1 MGPSRRHGLFIGIGL
16 LLIFIVVEI
25 QSYAFGKLSISN
37 GNSFQFYQSD
47 VFDLSP
53 EQLANENAAG
63 VLGWQVNVP
72 RPQSSRFSS
81 SCGSAF
87 GDSMTH
93 GDEVGDDEAWLHR
106 LSERLGCN
114 VQNFGVGGYGLDQAA
129 LRYELGTPPGDFV
142 ILGLFIEMLRRDLA
156 ASWTFYR
163 GQAKNNLPSYSVTKP
178 MFVMENDRLELVP
191 RPTQP
196 VTRKAI
202 VQHHHQDFF
211 LNSLW
216 TQLSFP
222 YSYAAG
228 RAIYRRY
235 VDEGYLNNIS
245 SNQFWRPN
253 HPSHADALA
262 AKILARM
269 RDQSTQRGQRLVVVM
284 IPQVEEADQR
294 EPAYAQ
300 FAQDAARQMPDVC
313 IVDTYPAV
321 AAEAAKVGVAALR
334 APLGHYSPAGSDVL
348 ARAVREGLQRCGI
361 AGT

>member
-1 MGPSRRHGLFIGIGL
+1 MGLSRRHGLFIGIGL
-16 LLIFIVVEI
+16 LLIFIAVEI
-25 QSYAFGKLSISN
+25 QSYAFGKLSIAN

-53 EQLANENAAG
+53 EELANENSAG
-63 VLGWQVNVP
+63 RLGWQLNIP
-72 RPQSSRFSS
+72 RPQSSKFSS

-93 GDEVGDDEAWLHR
+93 GDEVKDDETWLHR

-129 LRYELGTPPGDFV
+129 LRYELATPPGDFV
-142 ILGLFIEMLRRDLA
+142 IVGLFIEMLRRDLA

-163 GQAKNNLPSYSVTKP
+163 GPAQNNLPAYAVTKP
-178 MFVMENDRLELVP
+178 MFVMANDKMELIP

-196 VTRKAI
+196 VTHQAI
-202 VQHHHQDFF
+202 VQHHRQDFF

-228 RAIYRRY
+228 RAIFLRY
-235 VDEGYLNNIS
+235 VDQGYLNNIA
-245 SNQFWRPN
+245 SNLFWRPD
-253 HPSHADALA
+253 HPSHADELA
-262 AKILARM
+262 TKILVRIH
-269 RDQSTQRGQRLVVVM
+269 DQSKQRGQRLVVVM
-284 IPQVEEADQR
+284 IPQVEESVQPN
-294 EPAYAQ
+294 PAYAQ
-300 FAQDAARQMPDVC
+300 FAQDLARQMPDVC
-313 IVDTYPAV
+313 MVDTHQAV
-321 AAEAAKVGVAALR
+321 AAEAAKVGMAALR
-334 APLGHYSPAGSDVL
+334 APLGHYSATGNEVL
-348 ARAVREGLQRCGI
+348 AQAVREGLQRCGV

>member
-1 MGPSRRHGLFIGIGL
+1 MGLSKRHGLFIGIGL
-16 LLIFIVVEI
+16 LLIFITVEI
-25 QSYAFGKLSISN
+25 QSYAFGKLSITN
-37 GNSFQFYQSD
+37 GNSFQFYQPD

-53 EQLANENAAG
+53 EQLANENSAG
-63 VLGWQVNVP
+63 RLGWQLNIP
-72 RPQSSRFSS
+72 RPQSSKSSS

-93 GDEVGDDEAWLHR
+93 GDEVKDDEAWLHR

-129 LRYELGTPPGDFV
+129 LRYEMATPPGNFV

-163 GQAKNNLPSYSVTKP
+163 GPAKNNLPRYSVTKP
-178 MFVMENDRLELVP
+178 MFVMENDTLELVP

-196 VTRKAI
+196 VTRQAI
-202 VQHHHQDFF
+202 VQHHRKDFF

-235 VDEGYLNNIS
+235 VDESYLNNIS
-245 SNQFWRPN
+245 SNQFWRPD

-262 AKILARM
+262 AKILLRM
-269 RDQSTQRGQRLVVVM
+269 RDQTRQREQRLVVVM
-284 IPQVEEADQR
+284 IPQVEEAVQPK
-294 EPAYAQ
+294 PAYAQ
-300 FAQDAARQMPDVC
+300 FAQDAAQQMPDVC

-321 AAEAAKVGVAALR
+321 AAEAAKVGMATLR
-334 APLGHYSPAGSDVL
+334 APHGHYSPAGNEVL
-348 ARAVREGLQRCGI
+348 AQVVRDGLQRCGI